1 MSRSRFFPLFVAAL
15 ALTACGAGDDSTEPP
30 EEDVTD
36 EQTEDALDADGPDT
50 ETADQSQ
57 TDGSEAPTDLPDPE
71 ETALGGEAEDPAVEA
86 SVEYVA
92 TAEGPGQVAAGFGNH
107 DFQEFTDSW
116 TESEE
121 VDSGP
126 LSMSVEAEGTVT
138 CEILVDGESVVEEQ
152 DENGSVYCS
161 GVIQ

>member
-1 MSRSRFFPLFVAAL
+1 MSRSLFFPLVVVAL
-15 ALTACGAGDDSTEPP
+15 ALTACGAEDDSAEAV
-30 EEDVTD
+30 EDEVIQ
-36 EQTEDALDADGPDT
+36 EQTEDAQASSDPET
-50 ETADQSQ
+50 EAADQSQ
-57 TDGSEAPTDLPDPE
+57 TETPAPE
-71 ETALGGEAEDPAVEA
+71 ETALGGEAEDSAVA
-86 SVEYVA
+86 ATVEYVA

-107 DFQEFTDSW
+107 EFQDFTDSW

-138 CEILVDGESVVEEQ
+138 CEILVDGESVVAEQ
-152 DENGSVYCS
+152 DENGSIYCS

>member
-57 TDGSEAPTDLPDPE
+57 TNGPEDAAETPGPE
-71 ETALGGEAEDPAVEA
+71 ETAAGSEAGDSDVEA